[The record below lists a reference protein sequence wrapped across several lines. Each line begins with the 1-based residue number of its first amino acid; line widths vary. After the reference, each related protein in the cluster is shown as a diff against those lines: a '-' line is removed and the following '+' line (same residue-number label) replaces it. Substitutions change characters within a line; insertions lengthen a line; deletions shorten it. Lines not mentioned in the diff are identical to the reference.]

1 MKRIGFLREI
11 LRLLCFLHALFVS
24 NSALAESTSS
34 TTCDKDNEC
43 QSDMASAVK
52 TMRAV
57 VAEAG
62 KLVLVNRPVPVAKEG
77 EVLVKIHY
85 TAINR
90 ADTLQRAGKYPV
102 PPGETD
108 ILGLEM
114 SGTVVGNGTTK
125 FPTNSKVMSL
135 LGGGGYAEY
144 VAVDENMLMP
154 VPDGVSLRVAAG
166 IPETWLTAYQLLHF
180 VTEVKA
186 NDTVVI
192 HAGGSGVGTAAT
204 QLATQHGCRV
214 FVTAGTDEK
223 IAKGVEL
230 GATGGANYKKTDW
243 DVEILN
249 QAGDD
254 GVNAVLDCVGGSYW
268 KQNANVLSVDG
279 RWTLY
284 GLMGG
289 AQVEGPL
296 LGLMLRK
303 RLRMQATTLRSRSLE
318 YKKELTKEF
327 SSHAL
332 DLFASQRYQVI
343 VDKESFDLET
353 AQESHDYMETN
364 ANIGKILLKVA
375 AEDTS

>member
-1 MKRIGFLREI
+1 M
-11 LRLLCFLHALFVS
+11 
-24 NSALAESTSS
+24 
-34 TTCDKDNEC
+34 
-43 QSDMASAVK
+43 
-52 TMRAV
+52 
-57 VAEAG
+57 
-62 KLVLVNRPVPVAKEG
+62 PVAKEG

-204 QLATQHGCRV
+204 QLATQHGCRLPPRRV
-214 FVTAGTDEK
+214 QT
-223 IAKGVEL
+223 
-230 GATGGANYKKTDW
+230 
-243 DVEILN
+243 
-249 QAGDD
+249 
-254 GVNAVLDCVGGSYW
+254 
-268 KQNANVLSVDG
+268 
-279 RWTLY
+279 
-284 GLMGG
+284 
-289 AQVEGPL
+289 
-296 LGLMLRK
+296 K
-303 RLRMQATTLRSRSLE
+303 RLQ
-318 YKKELTKEF
+318 KEL
-327 SSHAL
+327 SSAL
-332 DLFASQRYQVI
+332 Q
-343 VDKESFDLET
+343 E
-353 AQESHDYMETN
+353 AQITRKL
-364 ANIGKILLKVA
+364 IGM
-375 AEDTS
+375 